1 MAKSQI
7 LGCLKSNT
15 IISINNLSHE
25 CHMLDINSSKVFY
38 EISIR
43 GLSKNIISIICFL
56 SKSFN
61 FLFAFSFFQSFIA
74 LCNFNSSVIMI
85 DF

>member
-1 MAKSQI
+1 MSRVRYKQFKSF
-7 LGCLKSNT
+7 
-15 IISINNLSHE
+15 
-25 CHMLDINSSKVFY
+25 FY

-43 GLSKNIISIICFL
+43 GLSKNIIYIICFL

-74 LCNFNSSVIMI
+74 LCNFNSSVIMFDFLMISCHKAI
-85 DF
+85 DDIIL